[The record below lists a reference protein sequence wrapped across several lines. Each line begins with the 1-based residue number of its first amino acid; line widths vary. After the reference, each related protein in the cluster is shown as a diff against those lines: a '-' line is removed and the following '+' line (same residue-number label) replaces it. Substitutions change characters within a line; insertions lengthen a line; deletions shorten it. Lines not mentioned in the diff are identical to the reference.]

1 MNVDVSV
8 FLELGQIWGLK
19 VQEPG
24 GGGSRDLMVQE
35 LGLIRGVKVQE

>member
-24 GGGSRDLMVQE
+24 GGDL
-35 LGLIRGVKVQE
+35 GT